1 MKRLIITADDF
12 GLTKSINDGIMRSV
26 NDGIVTSISM
36 ISAGEAFNDAIHLLH
51 QYKISSVG
59 AHLALTEVSPVLP
72 RTVTRSIVMASGKF
86 YRHYIN
92 LLPRV
97 FFHLARKREI
107 YTELKAQIERILK
120 TGIKIDHISSHEH
133 IHIFPGLVEI
143 FIHLSRE
150 FDIPSIRYP
159 HKEAS
164 DVRANPDSLYKTAI
178 LSYLGRQMLTKLS
191 KSGLKHTDH
200 FSGLINSG
208 NLKEDALINI
218 IRSLKD
224 GTTELVCHPG
234 RLGPEIESR
243 YPFHRNCEQELKA
256 LTSPEARAAITEN
269 AVELISY
276 SDL

>member
-12 GLTKSINDGIMRSV
+12 GLTTSINDGIISSV

-36 ISAGEAFNDAIHLLH
+36 ISAGEAFNDAVSLLH
-51 QYKISSVG
+51 RHKILSVG

-72 RTVTRSIVMASGKF
+72 RTLTSSIVTASGKF

-97 FFHLARKREI
+97 FFHLARKHEI
-107 YTELKAQIERILK
+107 YLELKAQIERILK

-133 IHIFPGLVEI
+133 IHIFPGLMEI
-143 FIHLSRE
+143 FIYLSRE
-150 FDIPSIRYP
+150 FNIPSIRYP
-159 HKEAS
+159 HKETATS
-164 DVRANPDSLYKTAI
+164 TNSIYKTAI
-178 LSYLGRQMLTKLS
+178 LSYLGHNMLRKLS

-208 NLKEDALINI
+208 KLKEDTLSNI

-243 YPFHRNCEQELKA
+243 YPFHKNCELELKA
-256 LTSPEARAAITEN
+256 LTNPETREVINEN
-269 AVELISY
+269 AIKLISY
-276 SDL
+276 SEL

>member
-36 ISAGEAFNDAIHLLH
+36 ISAGEAFNDAVSLLH
-51 QYKISSVG
+51 QHKISSVG
-59 AHLALTEVSPVLP
+59 AHLALTEVSPVLA
-72 RTVTRSIVMASGKF
+72 RTSTSSIVTASGKF

-97 FFHLARKREI
+97 FFHLASKREM
-107 YTELKAQIERILK
+107 YAELKAQIERILK
-120 TGIKIDHISSHEH
+120 TGIRIDHISSHEH
-133 IHIFPGLVEI
+133 IHIFPGLLEI

-150 FDIPSIRYP
+150 FNIPSIRYP
-159 HKEAS
+159 HKEAAN
-164 DVRANPDSLYKTAI
+164 VRTSTNSIYKTAI
-178 LSYLGRQMLTKLS
+178 LSYLGHHMLTKLS

-208 NLKEDALINI
+208 KLQEDALINI

-234 RLGPEIESR
+234 KLGPEIESR
-243 YPFHRNCEQELKA
+243 YPFHKNCELELKA
-256 LTSPEARAAITEN
+256 LTNPEAREVINEN
-269 AVELISY
+269 AIKLISY
-276 SDL
+276 SEL